1 MFNSFFTGLFD
12 FIIGVIAF
20 AILFFTCQYV
30 SYLNG
35 IRMTEIEHAVGVML
49 IFLLIIN
56 LTMIGSAIRERI
68 CNE

>member
-1 MFNSFFTGLFD
+1 MSNFITGLID

-49 IFLLIIN
+49 IFLLIAN
-56 LTMIGSAIRERI
+56 FTFIGSRIRKGV

>member
-1 MFNSFFTGLFD
+1 MSNFITGLID
-12 FIIGVIAF
+12 FIIGVTAF

-49 IFLLIIN
+49 IFLLIAN
-56 LTMIGSAIRERI
+56 FTFIGSRIRKGV